1 MCPMLPFHGSWS
13 VEPNDASALRIVGR
27 HLAEV
32 HLVRQHVIFS
42 RVVVMFRGHAKPI
55 AKVEPVSRPLNGR
68 NHHGLRVV
76 LTHVVRRCD
85 GKDAASEPSQKTCAP
100 DTHRSFRD
108 ARSKKQRTS
117 GGPHREVWFL
127 RILWQS
133 HKCDYRGDVLGLSFC
148 GRRHT
153 RSWPLRLVR
162 TGRSPV
168 AVASCC
174 ELASVTT
181 MHAQLRRS
189 AFRTAIACLGSEA
202 RSGCPRLRQPVYFD
216 RTPRRWGMSEVAAPD
231 LPVSARV
238 IQVEAQAD
246 HLNSLA
252 RAKPI
257 NALAEL
263 IWNALDAYADVV
275 HINVADNELNT
286 PTHIEIVDNGL
297 GIQLSDAERAFGN
310 LGGSLQQ
317 REGSASK

>member
-1 MCPMLPFHGSWS
+1 
-13 VEPNDASALRIVGR
+13 
-27 HLAEV
+27 
-32 HLVRQHVIFS
+32 
-42 RVVVMFRGHAKPI
+42 
-55 AKVEPVSRPLNGR
+55 
-68 NHHGLRVV
+68 
-76 LTHVVRRCD
+76 
-85 GKDAASEPSQKTCAP
+85 
-100 DTHRSFRD
+100 
-108 ARSKKQRTS
+108 
-117 GGPHREVWFL
+117 
-127 RILWQS
+127 
-133 HKCDYRGDVLGLSFC
+133 
-148 GRRHT
+148 
-153 RSWPLRLVR
+153 
-162 TGRSPV
+162 
-168 AVASCC
+168 
-174 ELASVTT
+174 
-181 MHAQLRRS
+181 
-189 AFRTAIACLGSEA
+189 
-202 RSGCPRLRQPVYFD
+202 
-216 RTPRRWGMSEVAAPD
+216 MSEVAAPD